1 MRGAV
6 SPDCPYHE
14 KMQLTQAD
22 IIEYKELV
30 KAKIGTDLS
39 DAEALEDALSLIR
52 FVDLVRKLPN
62 SQ

>member
-1 MRGAV
+1 
-6 SPDCPYHE
+6 
-14 KMQLTQAD
+14 MQLTQAD